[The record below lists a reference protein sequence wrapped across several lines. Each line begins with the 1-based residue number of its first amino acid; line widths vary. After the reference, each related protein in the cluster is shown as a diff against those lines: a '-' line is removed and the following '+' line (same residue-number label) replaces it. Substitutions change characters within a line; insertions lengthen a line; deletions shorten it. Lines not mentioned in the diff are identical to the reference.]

1 MGLTEIVLIGTLLCV
16 VASCFFG
23 GFLLYR
29 KLKEI
34 EEKIS
39 VREGDSSGIDPTELI
54 GIAVANWRLENR
66 LTNMKGKIDSKD
78 YRRLINVSNQFK
90 EFLERYNIKA
100 EDYTGRTF
108 NEGMSI
114 DIVSTEDDSASERD
128 YVKQT
133 ESPAIFIDGII
144 YKRAVVILARG
155 TKNKSENKEEH
166 NIDAIKESKND
177 KK

>member
-1 MGLTEIVLIGTLLCV
+1 MGLTEIVLIGALLCV
-16 VASCFFG
+16 VVSCFSAV
-23 GFLLYR
+23 FLLCR
-29 KLKEI
+29 KLEEI

-39 VREGDSSGIDPTELI
+39 VREGNSSSIDPAELT

-90 EFLERYNIKA
+90 EFLERYNVKA

-133 ESPAIFIDGII
+133 ESPAIFVDGII

-155 TKNKSENKEEH
+155 TKNKSEKKEER
-166 NIDAIKESKND
+166 NIDAIKESKNG